1 MGVGNQLA
9 CASLV
14 ALFSIALLVTSSL
27 FVETRAS
34 RSLISPAS
42 YLIRPPL

>member
-27 FVETRAS
+27 FVGAKAS
-34 RSLISPAS
+34 RSFIFPAS
-42 YLIRPPL
+42 YQIKSPI